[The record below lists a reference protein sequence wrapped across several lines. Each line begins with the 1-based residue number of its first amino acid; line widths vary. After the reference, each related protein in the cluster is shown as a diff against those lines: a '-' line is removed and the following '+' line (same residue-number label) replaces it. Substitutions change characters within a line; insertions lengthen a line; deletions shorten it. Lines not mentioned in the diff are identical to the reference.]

1 MRLKAPRIAPLI
13 DESLDDEQREVL
25 APHMA
30 RGPVLNIML
39 TLARSPKALTGFL
52 SWANYILSR
61 RNSLSPRDRELVI
74 LRTGYNCRSGYEWA
88 QHVRIG
94 LDAGLTE
101 GEVSRIKDGPAA
113 SAWEERDRAM
123 LRAVDDLTSDFFV
136 SSKNWD
142 ALTFLTDR
150 QKMDLVLTVGQYTQ
164 VSMLLNSFGVQPEP
178 DLALDPDVTDY
189 EAAA

>member
-1 MRLKAPRIAPLI
+1 MPRIAPAEAPYSPAIATELERIMPAEMEPLI
-13 DESLDDEQREVL
+13 LLRT
-25 APHMA
+25 M
-30 RGPVLNIML
+30 
-39 TLARSPKALTGFL
+39 ARSPRVFGKMFAGGLLDKGPL
-52 SWANYILSR
+52 SLR
-61 RNSLSPRDRELVI
+61 QREIVI
-74 LRTGYNCRSGYEWA
+74 LRIGYLCRSGYEWA

-101 GEVSRIKDGPAA
+101 GEVSRIKYGPAA